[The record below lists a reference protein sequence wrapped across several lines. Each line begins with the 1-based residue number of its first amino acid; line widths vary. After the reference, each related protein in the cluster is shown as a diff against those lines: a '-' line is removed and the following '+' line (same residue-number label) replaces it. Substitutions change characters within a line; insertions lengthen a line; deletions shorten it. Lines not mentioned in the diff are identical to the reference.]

1 MLVANSM
8 AIIVDVYVCFKVLSR
23 SSLCNLIDLF
33 MAFSMQVRH
42 QQRDG
47 NLAIIQAF
55 VRSYWQNHKHWLVS
69 LMGWVFCAYP
79 LLIYEFEPC
88 LLGFDIVSGE

>member
-1 MLVANSM
+1 MFQSV
-8 AIIVDVYVCFKVLSR
+8 VKEF
-23 SSLCNLIDLF
+23 SLQSHRF
-33 MAFSMQVRH
+33 VHAFSMQVRH